1 MTKKLKILIVDDE
14 DSLRETFGDIL
25 SMEGYEITLAKDGY
39 EAIEKVKQQTF
50 DLAFLDIKMPGI
62 NGVETFKEI
71 KKINPNIIVFMMTAY
86 SQKELIDEAKKEGAY
101 ACFSKPLELE
111 KIEDI
116 LHNLEEDINILI
128 VDDDKNISEL
138 IAERLKEKGF
148 KTRVV
153 DTGEKTIELINT
165 KKPDVVLLD
174 VVLPD
179 VDGVEL
185 FKEITKQLPAQNII
199 MMSAY
204 DVERKIEDL
213 NVKFFKK
220 PIDFS
225 KLEEEI
231 KFITHSKK
239 KPLILIVDDD
249 EIFINNI
256 KNVLAPKYEVYN
268 VSFGEEAV
276 KVLNLSFY
284 DFAIVNVET
293 LNPEILKSIK
303 SSDLQTKIIFTCSPE
318 QKEEI
323 LKAAKSGNFIL
334 LKKPFNIKKLFKIL
348 GV

>member
-25 SMEGYEITLAKDGY
+25 SMEGYEVALAKDGY

-148 KTRVV
+148 KTTIV
-153 DTGEKTIELINT
+153 DTKEETIELINT
-165 KKPDVVLLD
+165 KKPDVILLD
-174 VVLPD
+174 VVLPN

-185 FKEITKQLPAQNII
+185 FKEISKQLPAQNVIL
-199 MMSAY
+199 MSAY
-204 DVERKIEDL
+204 DVEEKVKDL

-220 PIDFS
+220 PFDFT
-225 KLEEEI
+225 KLEREI
-231 KFITHSKK
+231 ELITHNKK
-239 KPLILIVDDD
+239 KPSILIVDDD
-249 EIFINNI
+249 KIFVRNI
-256 KNVLAPKYEVYN
+256 KNILSSKYEVYN
-268 VSFGEEAV
+268 ASSEEVFKA
-276 KVLNLSFY
+276 LTSSIY
-284 DFAIVNVET
+284 DFAIVNIES
-293 LNPEILKSIK
+293 LEPEIIERIK
-303 SSDLQTKIIFTCSPE
+303 NFNLQGKIIFICSSE
-318 QKEEI
+318 FKYEI
-323 LKAAKSGNFIL
+323 LKAVKSGYFVL

-348 GV
+348 EV